1 MKLYY
6 DKRLKDPTYY
16 IQYGFRNANGKSTTK
31 NVKKIG
37 KYSEL
42 LKITDDPIAYAKEQ
56 VALMNASDDG
66 KKKAQCTLDIDFNEK
81 VSECTD
87 DASHSEERNIGYF
100 FLQYIYQKLML
111 DSFFDKYAGDRKTS
125 FNCNEV
131 NRFLTYSRIMDPCS
145 KLKAC
150 EQMRSWYEMPQIE
163 TQHVYRF
170 MDILY
175 EHRSEYLSWLYKKS
189 NNVVPRD
196 MSVVYYDCTNYYFE
210 TERPDEE
217 YIDEIT
223 GEIMRGLREF
233 GISKENRPN
242 PIVEMGLLMD
252 KHGIPISM
260 CLEPGNTSEQI
271 TAVPLEKEV
280 IKSTGKSDLIY
291 CADAGLGSF
300 NIRQFNAMG
309 GRHFIVTQSVK
320 KLSAQLKEAVFND
333 YDYKLLSDDKPVK
346 IADMKSFDR
355 KDPGNLHLYNDRA
368 YKIIN
373 ADKAVDLGL
382 YEYVQQ
388 KNGKTVKRKAKA
400 ELKQIVIVTFSRKMM
415 EYQRSVR
422 SRQIERA
429 KKTLNNAADPEEIKK
444 GTNDVKRFLKRVA
457 KTKSGEKADVTYE
470 LDLEKIAEEEK
481 YDGYYAIATN
491 MNSPV
496 KEILAISGKRYQI
509 EDCFRIMKT
518 NMDARPVFHY
528 RPDRIV
534 THFLICYTALLVYRL
549 LEYKMKEKTGKG
561 ENYISINSLVTT
573 LCNMNV
579 TDINDQVWKALYS
592 DSRALSILVQTTG
605 LPLDMKYY
613 WPSDLN
619 KMIRKIRK

>member
-37 KYSEL
+37 KHSEL

-81 VSECTD
+81 VRECSD

-252 KHGIPISM
+252 KHGIPIS
-260 CLEPGNTSEQI
+260 LNRGILPNRLQLYLLRKKSLNRL
-271 TAVPLEKEV
+271 ARV
-280 IKSTGKSDLIY
+280 I
-291 CADAGLGSF
+291 
-300 NIRQFNAMG
+300 
-309 GRHFIVTQSVK
+309 
-320 KLSAQLKEAVFND
+320 
-333 YDYKLLSDDKPVK
+333 
-346 IADMKSFDR
+346 
-355 KDPGNLHLYNDRA
+355 
-368 YKIIN
+368 
-373 ADKAVDLGL
+373 
-382 YEYVQQ
+382 
-388 KNGKTVKRKAKA
+388 
-400 ELKQIVIVTFSRKMM
+400 
-415 EYQRSVR
+415 
-422 SRQIERA
+422 
-429 KKTLNNAADPEEIKK
+429 
-444 GTNDVKRFLKRVA
+444 
-457 KTKSGEKADVTYE
+457 
-470 LDLEKIAEEEK
+470 
-481 YDGYYAIATN
+481 
-491 MNSPV
+491 
-496 KEILAISGKRYQI
+496 
-509 EDCFRIMKT
+509 
-518 NMDARPVFHY
+518 
-528 RPDRIV
+528 
-534 THFLICYTALLVYRL
+534 
-549 LEYKMKEKTGKG
+549 
-561 ENYISINSLVTT
+561 
-573 LCNMNV
+573 
-579 TDINDQVWKALYS
+579 
-592 DSRALSILVQTTG
+592 
-605 LPLDMKYY
+605 
-613 WPSDLN
+613 
-619 KMIRKIRK
+619 